1 MVSTGLE
8 AALAEG
14 LVHRNIKPGN
24 IIVPRNSD
32 PAKIV
37 DLGLARPVATTP
49 EEQGNKSPVAGT
61 PAFMAP

>member
-14 LVHRNIKPGN
+14 LVHRDIKPGN
-24 IIVPRNSD
+24 IIVPRNGD

-37 DLGLARPVATTP
+37 DLGLARPVAATP